1 MNLQFTI
8 NLWTRFLYSV
18 SIAYK
23 CCIIL
28 NSMLAPPSLMKDRLS
43 IVLAAAMT
51 TATLLGVIVTA
62 SNSLAQQG
70 PIADGIEGQD
80 SNQTRLMD
88 RTIHPNVTSSG
99 SQQSIMPSPSNQS
112 ASPVSTTNAT
122 LSAKTN
128 EQFYITLSSNPTTG
142 YEWQIASISHPNLVG
157 FVSSE
162 YIPPRSELL
171 AAGGKQV
178 LTFNALQEGNAI
190 VKLQYVRPWETGVPP
205 VSIYVAEVMVVE
217 NAIQLQ

>member
-1 MNLQFTI
+1 
-8 NLWTRFLYSV
+8 
-18 SIAYK
+18 
-23 CCIIL
+23 
-28 NSMLAPPSLMKDRLS
+28 MLAPPSLMKGRLS

-99 SQQSIMPSPSNQS
+99 SQQSMMPSPSNQS
-112 ASPVSTTNAT
+112 TSPISPNAT
-122 LSAKTN
+122 LSARTN

-142 YEWQIASISHPNLVG
+142 YEWQIASISHPNVVG

-171 AAGGKQV
+171 GAGGKQV

>member
-1 MNLQFTI
+1 
-8 NLWTRFLYSV
+8 
-18 SIAYK
+18 
-23 CCIIL
+23 
-28 NSMLAPPSLMKDRLS
+28 MKGRLS

-112 ASPVSTTNAT
+112 TSPISTNAT

-142 YEWQIASISHPNLVG
+142 YEWQIASISHPNVVG

-171 AAGGKQV
+171 GAGGKQV

>member
-1 MNLQFTI
+1 
-8 NLWTRFLYSV
+8 
-18 SIAYK
+18 
-23 CCIIL
+23 
-28 NSMLAPPSLMKDRLS
+28 MKGRLS

-51 TATLLGVIVTA
+51 TATLLGVIVVTA

-99 SQQSIMPSPSNQS
+99 SQQSMMPSPSNQS
-112 ASPVSTTNAT
+112 ASPISPNAT
-122 LSAKTN
+122 LSARTN

-142 YEWQIASISHPNLVG
+142 YEWQIASISHPNVVG

-171 AAGGKQV
+171 GAGGKQV

-190 VKLQYVRPWETGVPP
+190 VELQYVRPWETGVPP

-217 NAIQLQ
+217 NAIQQQ

>member
-1 MNLQFTI
+1 
-8 NLWTRFLYSV
+8 
-18 SIAYK
+18 
-23 CCIIL
+23 
-28 NSMLAPPSLMKDRLS
+28 MLAPPSLMKGRLS

-112 ASPVSTTNAT
+112 TSPISTNAT

-142 YEWQIASISHPNLVG
+142 YEWQIASISHPNVVG

-171 AAGGKQV
+171 GAGGKQL

>member
-1 MNLQFTI
+1 
-8 NLWTRFLYSV
+8 
-18 SIAYK
+18 
-23 CCIIL
+23 
-28 NSMLAPPSLMKDRLS
+28 MLAPPSLMKGRLS

-99 SQQSIMPSPSNQS
+99 SQQSMMPSPLNQS
-112 ASPVSTTNAT
+112 TSPISPNAT

-142 YEWQIASISHPNLVG
+142 YEWQIASISHPNVVG

-171 AAGGKQV
+171 GAGGKQL

>member
-1 MNLQFTI
+1 
-8 NLWTRFLYSV
+8 
-18 SIAYK
+18 
-23 CCIIL
+23 
-28 NSMLAPPSLMKDRLS
+28 MLAPPSLMKGRLS

-99 SQQSIMPSPSNQS
+99 SQQSMMPSPSNQS
-112 ASPVSTTNAT
+112 TSPISTNAT

-142 YEWQIASISHPNLVG
+142 YEWQIASISHPNVVG

-171 AAGGKQV
+171 GAGGKQV